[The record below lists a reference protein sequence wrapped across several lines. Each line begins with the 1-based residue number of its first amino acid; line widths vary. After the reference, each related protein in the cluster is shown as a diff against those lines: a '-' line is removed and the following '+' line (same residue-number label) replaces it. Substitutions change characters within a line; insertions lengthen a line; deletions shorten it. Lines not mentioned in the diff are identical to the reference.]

1 MTVYDLI
8 MQNDNYRKQVLIQ
21 FGFGEVQ
28 PKKVETWFK
37 KLNPVV
43 FNQFKKDLKNG
54 NVVGFNPKTTEATT
68 REERDALLDK
78 AMNHMEQ
85 QERKVVSVY
94 EDDLN
99 ALIELKR
106 NLEYEND
113 GYFNLIN
120 TFLDSRDIRK
130 DFLNFMEEM
139 KKEEE
144 SQTESMYMGDLEW
157 HLKDFAE

>member
-8 MQNDNYRKQVLIQ
+8 MQNENYRKQVLIQ

-28 PKKVETWFK
+28 PKKVESWFK
-37 KLNPVV
+37 KLNPLV

-78 AMNHMEQ
+78 AMKHMEQ

-94 EDDLN
+94 ENDLKT
-99 ALIELKR
+99 LIELKR
-106 NLEYEND
+106 NLEYENE
-113 GYFNLIN
+113 GYYNLISG
-120 TFLDSRDIRK
+120 FIDSRNIRK
-130 DFLNFMEEM
+130 DFLSFIKEM
-139 KKEEE
+139 KVAEE
-144 SQTESMYMGDLEW
+144 SQEDSMYMGDLEW
-157 HLKDFAE
+157 HQKDFAK